1 MIDKHLFRVYDTKTK
16 AYLLTPDKPII
27 ADFNTKQKAKRLR
40 NDNEYALPH
49 FDGTTSPAY
58 FTIKQN
64 KHYKYRFQT
73 RRAKDHRKGES

>member
-1 MIDKHLFRVYDTKTK
+1 MIDKQLFRVYDTKTK
-16 AYLLTPDKPII
+16 EYLFT
-27 ADFNTKQKAKRLR
+27 ANNKQRVKAFR
-40 NDNEYALPH
+40 NEKEYALPH
-49 FDGTTSPAY
+49 FDGTNSQTS